1 MIKLFWAARTRAFR
15 AVWMLEEAGCAYE
28 RVPIDIASGGKG
40 NAEFLEVNPMAKVPA
55 LRDGEVMLA
64 ESGAICAYI
73 ADRYPAAGLAPAI
86 GDPRRGR
93 YLHWLFFAGNCIEPA
108 YSQKFTNLQL
118 PEGTAGWGSFDR
130 VMNVLEAAL
139 ARGPWILGDRFTAA
153 DVMLGADLF
162 YGVERFKLISGKPAI
177 EAYVTRCLGRP
188 AHKRALAI
196 DEGTS

>member
-15 AVWMLEEAGCAYE
+15 ALWMLEEAGCAYE
-28 RVPIDIASGGKG
+28 RVPIDIESGGKG

-108 YSQKFTNLQL
+108 YAQKFTNLQL

-139 ARGPWILGDRFTAA
+139 AKGPWILGERFSAA
-153 DVMLGADLF
+153 DVMIGADLF
-162 YGVERFKLISGKPAI
+162 YGVERFKLITGKPAI
-177 EAYVTRCLGRP
+177 EAYVQRCLARP
-188 AHKRALAI
+188 AHKRAMAI
-196 DEGTS
+196 DEGKG